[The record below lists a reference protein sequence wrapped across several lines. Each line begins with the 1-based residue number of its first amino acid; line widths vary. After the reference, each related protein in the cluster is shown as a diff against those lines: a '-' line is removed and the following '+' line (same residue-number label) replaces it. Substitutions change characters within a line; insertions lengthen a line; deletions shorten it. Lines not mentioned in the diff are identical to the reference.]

1 MKSTIAWLALLL
13 VAVAATYHY
22 ASQDG
27 YQSGLEAGLEA
38 ERLARTR
45 AVAADSLPVQGLTGQ
60 MMDILLL
67 PDPILRMERLANLL
81 GHLDSSSLEQVRDAY
96 AELLFEL
103 GDPEIVL
110 FVEWWARFDPESAF
124 DWTRKNWEANLP
136 SVSAS
141 AVRAWARVDPQ
152 AAYRA
157 AGPLDSKDRPFS
169 PYVVALIAGWAES
182 GKPGLDEFIASLP
195 ANHESRAT
203 TVFLRRKIRRDGP
216 VPTIAWAEAAPLE
229 LKLRIYQRTAS
240 ALAEVDPQ
248 EGAAFAEK
256 HMYGEFGK
264 RLPRRVATRWAK
276 SDPEAAMA
284 WLSTLDPGTN
294 RDDAVTE
301 TYRRWL
307 GRNPAGARQWMMEN
321 VKASDQR
328 WLEPAMSLYAHEISF
343 DTPKEA
349 AEWAKKMVHD
359 PELKIAAIANP
370 VRSWVLQ
377 DEAAAR
383 AWVATESGLSEKFQ
397 KKVLI
402 VPDGFRFNFDRYMQE
417 KAKQEKAKQQTQAN

>member
-1 MKSTIAWLALLL
+1 MKSIIAWVVLLL
-13 VAVAATYHY
+13 VAVAATNHY
-22 ASQDG
+22 AAQDG

-45 AVAADSLPVQGLTGQ
+45 AIVADSLPVPGLIGQ
-60 MMDILLL
+60 VTDILLL
-67 PDPILRMERLANLL
+67 PDPILRMERLAALL
-81 GHLDSSSLEQVRDAY
+81 GHLDSSSLEQVREAY
-96 AELLFEL
+96 ASILFEL
-103 GDPEIVL
+103 GDLEIIL
-110 FVEWWARFDPESAF
+110 FAEWWARFDPESAF
-124 DWTRKNWEANLP
+124 KWTRSRWEANVP
-136 SVSAS
+136 SVTAS
-141 AVRAWARVDPQ
+141 VVRAWARIDPG

-157 AGPLDSKDRPFS
+157 AGLRDTQDRPFS
-169 PYVVALIAGWAES
+169 PYVVAVIRGWAES

-216 VPTIAWAEAAPLE
+216 VPTIAWAEAAPTE
-229 LKLRIYQRTAS
+229 LKLKIYQRTAS

-248 EGAAFAEK
+248 TATAFAEK
-256 HMYGEFGK
+256 HMNGDFGK
-264 RLPRRVATRWAK
+264 WLPRRVATRWAK
-276 SDPEAAMA
+276 SDPEAALA
-284 WLSTLDPGTN
+284 WLATLNPGTN

-301 TYRRWL
+301 AYRRWL
-307 GRNPAGARQWMMEN
+307 GRNPGEAREWMLEN
-321 VKASDQR
+321 VKVSDKR

-343 DTPKEA
+343 DAPKEA

-359 PELKIAAIANP
+359 PELKIGAIANP

-402 VPDGFRFNFDRYMQE
+402 VPDGFRFNFDLYMQQ
-417 KAKQEKAKQQTQAN
+417 KAEQQTQAN